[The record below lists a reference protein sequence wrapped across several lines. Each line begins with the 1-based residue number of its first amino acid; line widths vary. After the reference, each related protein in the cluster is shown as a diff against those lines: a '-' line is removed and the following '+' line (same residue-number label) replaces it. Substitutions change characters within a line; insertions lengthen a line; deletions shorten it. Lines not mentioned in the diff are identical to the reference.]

1 MVKSPYTD
9 ISQKVRMTYRQFE
22 LLNILHLTDFDGAEV
37 FASPSKRSIYLE
49 FDHFVQFLA
58 TNLNEEHILLDS
70 SLTDEVLV
78 SKNVNAM
85 QNLISV
91 VRDGTHDKAHAVDS
105 IISDL
110 FKFIKQEIK
119 VKNKV
124 LTPQEVHSSLSDK
137 SLNHFKLKLK
147 RHRKAIA
154 EMWTLFLVHTALMN
168 IKSVI
173 ACGEYYQNNMANKV
187 NVVPILFI
195 PRLGLLQSIFSVET
209 LSIDKIQTKIIE
221 NNAEEYSIPTVVG
234 TLNKNALDDIYDI
247 KVENLK
253 SFDEFAIGEIFS
265 LTEERYRSAWDSVIS
280 SSLTVVDHIQEC
292 EDYMFYFDSV
302 LDLISRLA
310 SLTEHFNEKERLFLV
325 DVPML

>member
-1 MVKSPYTD
+1 MTKSPYTD
-9 ISQKVRMTYRQFE
+9 TSQKVRMTYRQFE

-37 FASPSKRSIYLE
+37 FASPSKRTVYLE

-58 TNLNEEHILLDS
+58 TNLNEEHIILDD
-70 SLTDEVLV
+70 SLTDELLV
-78 SKNVNAM
+78 NKNVSAM

-91 VRDGTHDKAHAVDS
+91 VRAKTHDRAHAVDS
-105 IISDL
+105 IVSDL
-110 FKFIKQEIK
+110 FKFIKQGVT

-124 LTPQEVHSSLSDK
+124 LTPQEVYSSLNQSNR
-137 SLNHFKLKLK
+137 NHFKIKLN
-147 RHRKAIA
+147 RHKDALA
-154 EMWTLFLVHTALMN
+154 ELWALFLVHTALMN

-173 ACGEYYQNNMANKV
+173 ACGEYYQTNMLNKV
-187 NVVPILFI
+187 NVVPMLFI
-195 PRLGLLQSIFSVET
+195 PRIGLLQSIFEVEKFNV
-209 LSIDKIQTKIIE
+209 DKIQTKIIE
-221 NNAEEYSIPTVVG
+221 NSVGEYGMPSIVG
-234 TLNKNALDDIYDI
+234 TLDENAVEDIYDI
-247 KVENLK
+247 RVEGLK

-265 LTEERYRSAWDSVIS
+265 LTEERYRVAWDSIIS

-325 DVPML
+325 DLPML